1 MTGKIPGATAL
12 TDSEFMAGR
21 EAEYAR
27 HRAAGAI
34 AHIPLPDYL
43 GMTRAEYDDWKR
55 TGTVAERVLRTW
67 RRA

>member
-1 MTGKIPGATAL
+1 
-12 TDSEFMAGR
+12 MAGR

-27 HRAAGAI
+27 HREAGAI

-43 GMTRAEYDDWKR
+43 GMARSEYDDWKR
-55 TGTVAERVLRTW
+55 TGIVAPRVLRVW

>member
-1 MTGKIPGATAL
+1 MEG
-12 TDSEFMAGR
+12 TDGTNRTDPEFMAGR

-27 HRAAGAI
+27 HREAGAI

-43 GMTRAEYDDWKR
+43 GMARAEYDDWKR
-55 TGTVAERVLRTW
+55 TGIVAPRVLRVW